1 MVKTSV
7 ILFSIF
13 FLFVAST
20 VAQVKTLN
28 SIKGESSAMYLLVHP
43 MHEIE
48 ATSKDIVYTAT
59 FQSETKNIQAVT
71 AVVDVTSFDS
81 QNSSRDSHAMEVIDA
96 LSFPEVTFTSSS
108 IIAQGNSLIVAGKLT
123 FHGVT
128 NDVTAIAIPEWGS
141 DKLVIHATMPIS
153 LTAFKVERPSLLF
166 IPVHDTLSFKLT
178 AAFPLK

>member
-1 MVKTSV
+1 
-7 ILFSIF
+7 
-13 FLFVAST
+13 
-20 VAQVKTLN
+20 
-28 SIKGESSAMYLLVHP
+28 

-48 ATSKDIVYTAT
+48 ATSKEIVYTAT
-59 FQSETKNIQAVT
+59 IHSDAKNIQTVT

-81 QNSSRDSHAMEVIDA
+81 GNSNRDSHAMEVVDA

-108 IIAQGNSLIVAGKLT
+108 IVAQGNSLIVAGKLT

-141 DKLVIHATMPIS
+141 DKLIVHATMPIS

-166 IPVHDTLSFKLT
+166 IPVQDTLRFKLS
-178 AAFPLK
+178 AAFSLK